1 MFVSDRQGSWASI
14 DEAAGYVM
22 AKNAESGFIQRTIL
36 NQRYGVNCNKL
47 TLWEYM
53 LLLEHTYKQDK

>member
-1 MFVSDRQGSWASI
+1 MFVSSGPGGGTSI

-22 AKNAESGFIQRTIL
+22 AKNAENGFIQRTIL

-53 LLLEHTYKQDK
+53 LLIEHTSKNDK

>member
-1 MFVSDRQGSWASI
+1 MFISDRQGSRASI

-22 AKNAESGFIQRTIL
+22 AKNAEDGFIQRTIL
-36 NQRYGVNCNKL
+36 NQRYGVSCNKL

>member
-1 MFVSDRQGSWASI
+1 MFVSSGPGGGASI

-22 AKNAESGFIQRTIL
+22 AKNAENGFIQRTIL

-53 LLLEHTYKQDK
+53 LLIEHTSKNDK

>member
-1 MFVSDRQGSWASI
+1 MFVSSGQSSWASI
-14 DEAAGYVM
+14 DEAAGHVM
-22 AKNAESGFIQRTIL
+22 ARNAESGFIQRTIL

>member
-1 MFVSDRQGSWASI
+1 MFISSGPGGGTSI

-22 AKNAESGFIQRTIL
+22 AKNAENGFIQRTIL

-47 TLWEYM
+47 TLWEYI
-53 LLLEHTYKQDK
+53 LLIEQTHKLDK

>member
-1 MFVSDRQGSWASI
+1 MFVSSGQGGGTSL

-22 AKNAESGFIQRTIL
+22 AKSAENSFIQRTIL

-53 LLLEHTYKQDK
+53 LLIEHTHKQDK

>member
-1 MFVSDRQGSWASI
+1 MFVSSGPSGGTSI

-22 AKNAESGFIQRTIL
+22 AKNAENGFIQRTIL

-53 LLLEHTYKQDK
+53 LLIEHTHKQDK